1 MHSGDTSDSSDLLCD
16 LEQMFSLPESAPSQG
31 FLNQLIVTDVF
42 YQLLVFGLILPCV
55 LTVAHFTLELC
66 RSWTSSLY

>member
-16 LEQMFSLPESAPSQG
+16 LEQMFSLPGSAPSQG
-31 FLNQLIVTDVF
+31 FQNQLIVTDVC
-42 YQLLVFGLILPCV
+42 YQLLFFGPVLPCV
-55 LTVAHFTLELC
+55 LTVTHLTLQLC